1 MIAQPQ
7 SALRVSPAV
16 SDFPRDSVPRLAVA
30 APPQSEQRANHRP
43 ALAGLLQVF
52 TCVHRN
58 YFTRVMAQALRNSG
72 QGTPTLIVQYLKG
85 GCNQG
90 PDQPMQFGQALD
102 WVRCRLEHC
111 INSAPQAEGDF
122 AAVRELWAFTKE
134 AIASGRYDSV
144 VLDELSLAI
153 AYGIIPEAEV
163 LDCLESRP
171 SHIEVTLTG
180 QKMPQS
186 LLQMADQVTEL
197 RNIFNTVLPEP
208 PAPAKLCLVPDPA
221 TMGTASAPVAE
232 TAATAIPAGEDLSP
246 ETAPAIAM
254 QSAEGITPVEA
265 AIESAKATAPEQ
277 AIAPEQ
283 SAATQEA
290 PLMQLGLGIAGVEK
304 ATPHDLNLEQPPVD
318 ELLVKFSEAHDKEIA
333 EANAIQAK
341 ENRKSKY
348 AGKRPK
354 RRSQQ
359 QISLPGFD

>member
-16 SDFPRDSVPRLAVA
+16 SDFPRNSVPRLAVA
-30 APPQSEQRANHRP
+30 APPQQEQRASHSP

-58 YFTRVMAQALRNSG
+58 YFTRVMAQALRNAG
-72 QGTPTLIVQYLKG
+72 QGTPTLIVQFLKG

-90 PDQPMQFGQALD
+90 PDQPMHFGQALD

-122 AAVRELWAFTKE
+122 VAVRELWAFTRE
-134 AIASGRYDSV
+134 AIASGKYDSV

-163 LDCLESRP
+163 VDCLESRP

-186 LLQMADQVTEL
+186 LLKMADQVTEL

-208 PAPAKLCLVPDPA
+208 VAPAQLAVAPPPA
-221 TMGTASAPVAE
+221 SIDRVDAPVADASGE
-232 TAATAIPAGEDLSP
+232 AMATAEDIVSV
-246 ETAPAIAM
+246 E
-254 QSAEGITPVEA
+254 PVEA
-265 AIESAKATAPEQ
+265 
-277 AIAPEQ
+277 IAPVEEVAKPAEIVEPETLAP
-283 SAATQEA
+283 SAEA
-290 PLMQLGLGIAGVEK
+290 PLMQLGLGIAGVEA
-304 ATPHDLNLEQPPVD
+304 ATPHDLHLEMPPVD
-318 ELLVKFSEAHDKEIA
+318 ELLVKYSEAHDQEIA

-341 ENRKSKY
+341 ANRKSRY

-354 RRSQQ
+354 RRSET

>member
-58 YFTRVMAQALRNSG
+58 YFTRVMAQALRNAG
-72 QGTPTLIVQYLKG
+72 QGTPTLIVQFLKG

-90 PDQPMQFGQALD
+90 PDQPMRFGQALD
-102 WVRCRLEHC
+102 WVRCRLDHC
-111 INSAPQAEGDF
+111 INAAPQAEEDF
-122 AAVRELWAFTKE
+122 AAVRELWSFTKE
-134 AIASGRYDSV
+134 AIASGKYDSV

-163 LDCLESRP
+163 MDCLKSRP

-208 PAPAKLCLVPDPA
+208 TAPAKLSLVPAEIIPPQPSPA
-221 TMGTASAPVAE
+221 TVQ
-232 TAATAIPAGEDLSP
+232 TAA
-246 ETAPAIAM
+246 
-254 QSAEGITPVEA
+254 A
-265 AIESAKATAPEQ
+265 A
-277 AIAPEQ
+277 APEQ
-283 SAATQEA
+283 SAPPDEA
-290 PLMQLGLGIAGVEK
+290 SLMQLGLGIAGVEA
-304 ATPHDLNLEQPPVD
+304 ATPHDLHLDLPPVD
-318 ELLVKFSEAHDKEIA
+318 DLLAKFSEANDKEIA
-333 EANAIQAK
+333 EAHAIQAK
-341 ENRKSKY
+341 ANRQSKQ

-354 RRSQQ
+354 QRSQQ